1 MQMTVKDAAQ
11 ALKVADKTIYRW
23 IQSAGLPA
31 YRVAGQYRINRAMLF
46 EWASNKRLN
55 FTATLGE
62 EELSSAGALPKA
74 VDALR
79 AGGIHRDLPGASVEE
94 VLRAVTRLPTI
105 PDTIDRDLLF
115 HTMLAREN
123 LQSTGVGDGVAI
135 PHMRNP
141 AVLDVSNPLVL
152 LCSLAQPVE
161 FNALDGKM
169 VDRLFVLLTP
179 TVRVHLHL
187 LSRISF
193 ALREPAFKKVL
204 RDMPE
209 DERIL
214 SAFESET
221 ADAAS

>member
-23 IQSAGLPA
+23 IQGAGLPA

-46 EWASNKRLN
+46 EWASAKRLN
-55 FTATLGE
+55 FTSNLSAEDAEPAETLP
-62 EELSSAGALPKA
+62 AAA
-74 VDALR
+74 DALR
-79 AGGIHRDLPGASVEE
+79 AGGIHRNLPGATVED
-94 VLRAVTRLPTI
+94 VLRAVTRIKTI

-123 LQSTGVGDGVAI
+123 LQSTGVGEGVAI
-135 PHMRNP
+135 PHVRNP
-141 AVLDVSNPLVL
+141 AVLEVSSPLVM

-161 FNALDGKM
+161 FHALDGHP

-193 ALREPAFKKVL
+193 ALRDPSFRTVL
-204 RDMPE
+204 REMPG
-209 DERIL
+209 DDAVFA
-214 SAFESET
+214 AFAAET
-221 ADAAS
+221 ADPA

>member
-23 IQSAGLPA
+23 IQNAGLPA

-46 EWASNKRLN
+46 DWAGSKRLN
-55 FTATLGE
+55 VSSFPAGVDADGE
-62 EELSSAGALPKA
+62 SVLPA
-74 VDALR
+74 AADALR
-79 AGGIHRDLPGASVEE
+79 NGGIHRNIPGGSVED
-94 VLRAVTRLPTI
+94 VLREVVRLPSL
-105 PDTIDRDLLF
+105 PAGIDRDLLF

-135 PHMRNP
+135 PHVRNP
-141 AVLDVSNPLVL
+141 AVLEVSKPLVM
-152 LCSLAQPVE
+152 LCSLAEGVE
-161 FNALDGKM
+161 FHALDGKR

-193 ALREPAFKKVL
+193 ALREPAFQAVL
-204 RDMPE
+204 RAMPE
-209 DERIL
+209 DEAVYAAF
-214 SAFESET
+214 SAAT
-221 ADAAS
+221 ADPS

>member
-46 EWASNKRLN
+46 EWASGKRLN
-55 FTATLGE
+55 FVSNLADEDPETE
-62 EELSSAGALPKA
+62 QALPSA

-79 AGGIHRDLPGASVEE
+79 AGGIHRNLDGGSVEE
-94 VLRAVTRLPTI
+94 VLRAVTRLPDI
-105 PDTIDRDLLF
+105 PDSVDRDLLF

-141 AVLDVSNPLVL
+141 AVLDVSRPLVM
-152 LCSLAQPVE
+152 LCSLAKPTE
-161 FNALDGKM
+161 FNALDGKL

-193 ALREPAFKKVL
+193 ALREPAFKEVL
-204 RDMPE
+204 RAMPE
-209 DERIL
+209 DGKIFE
-214 SAFESET
+214 AFAAGT
-221 ADAAS
+221 ADPA